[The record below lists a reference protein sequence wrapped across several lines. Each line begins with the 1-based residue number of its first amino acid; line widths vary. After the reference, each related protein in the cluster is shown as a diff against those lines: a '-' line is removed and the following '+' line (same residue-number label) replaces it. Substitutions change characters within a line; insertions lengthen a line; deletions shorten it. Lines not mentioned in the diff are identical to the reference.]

1 LSELIYE
8 KRDRIA
14 IVTLNRPEKMNA
26 LSTALI
32 RELSEAWINFRDDD
46 SLWVAILMGAGKAF
60 CVGADYKSI
69 NDPDFTTDP
78 VETPA
83 YHHIWKPVIC
93 AINGP
98 ALGRGLGLALA
109 CDIKIAGE
117 AAEFGCPE
125 AKFGTVARVDT
136 FDSYLPR
143 AIAQE
148 MLLIG
153 DSLTSRRAYE
163 VGLINKIVPNEEL
176 IHGAESIARRIC
188 ENAPL
193 AVRGIKE
200 MLTQNR
206 ELTPDGV
213 NNLFEAVKAR
223 VRKSED
229 RVEGIN
235 AFKEKRKPKWQA
247 K

>member
-8 KRDRIA
+8 KKDK
-14 IVTLNRPEKMNA
+14 IVILTLNRPEKMNA
-26 LSTALI
+26 LNTGLI
-32 RELSEAWINFRDDD
+32 RELSEAWIDFRDDD
-46 SLWVAILMGAGKAF
+46 HLWVAILTGVGRAF
-60 CVGADYKSI
+60 CVGADYRSI

-78 VETPA
+78 VETPS
-83 YHHIWKPVIC
+83 HHRIWKPVIC
-93 AINGP
+93 AINGQ
-98 ALGRGLGLALA
+98 ALGRGLGLALSS
-109 CDIKIAGE
+109 DIKIASE

-163 VGLINKIVPNEEL
+163 VGLINKVVPGEEL
-176 IHGAESIARRIC
+176 IHGAESIAQRIC

-200 MLTQNR
+200 MLVQNR
-206 ELTPDGV
+206 GLSPAGV
-213 NNLFEAVKAR
+213 NDLFEAVKAR

-235 AFKEKRKPKWQA
+235 AFKEKRKPRWQA